1 MVGARATVGAAT
13 VPVVGSMKPVAGA
26 MVPVEVAGAVAVEV
40 EVEVADDGEVIEML
54 FCLLVALACVDV
66 LFFPSHFGNDHV
78 PIFYFCFTFWDF
90 SLWTLSAARIA
101 KSRCCFLASC
111 NIKNT

>member
-1 MVGARATVGAAT
+1 VVGARATVGAAT

-40 EVEVADDGEVIEML
+40 EVEVAVDGEVIEIV
-54 FCLLVALACVDV
+54 FCLLVALA
-66 LFFPSHFGNDHV
+66 
-78 PIFYFCFTFWDF
+78 FWDF

-101 KSRCCFLASC
+101 KSRCCFLVSSVC
-111 NIKNT
+111 LLL